1 MSAEDS
7 KTILRRWFEEIWD
20 KRNLDAIDGFI
31 AADFVFHNAPPG
43 IPPDREGV
51 RELVNTMQTAFPD
64 AQVAVEDQISEGD
77 RVVTRWT
84 LAGTHRGELM
94 GIAPTG
100 KKIEVAVI
108 TINRIAGGRA
118 AEVWELVD
126 QLGMMQQL
134 GVVPPPA

>member
-1 MSAEDS
+1 MSAEDN

-20 KRNLDAIDGFI
+20 KRNLDAIDEFI

-43 IPPDREGV
+43 IQPDREGV

-64 AQVAVEDQISEGD
+64 AQAAVEDQISEGD

-108 TINRIAGGRA
+108 TINRIAGGKA